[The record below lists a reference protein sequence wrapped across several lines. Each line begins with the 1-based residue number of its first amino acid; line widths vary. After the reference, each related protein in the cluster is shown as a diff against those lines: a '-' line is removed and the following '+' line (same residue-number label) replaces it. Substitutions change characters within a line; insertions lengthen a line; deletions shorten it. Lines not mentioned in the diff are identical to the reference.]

1 MSVVKKKKNLQEL
14 EHDATRFERYDKAP
28 YFVKKNK
35 QAAELINRRR
45 FPIGCGNRFAVT
57 PTATANPAPRAH

>member
-28 YFVKKNK
+28 YFLKKNK
-35 QAAELINRRR
+35 QAAELIKKS
-45 FPIGCGNRFAVT
+45 PV
-57 PTATANPAPRAH
+57 PDWMKK